1 MDFGGLFGDM
11 QERLRQ
17 VKQQL
22 EDARLEAEAGDG
34 RVRVTVS
41 GSKKLVAVS
50 LDGSFDGAEGRE
62 ELEDLLIVAVNRAMD
77 RADAEAAKAMH
88 GVTGGMLPGL
98 MG

>member
-1 MDFGGLFGDM
+1 MGKRRIFIGDL
-11 QERLRQ
+11 Q
-17 VKQQL
+17 
-22 EDARLEAEAGDG
+22 GC
-34 RVRVTVS
+34 
-41 GSKKLVAVS
+41 
-50 LDGSFDGAEGRE
+50 RE